1 MSCET
6 ITMSTPQK
14 PLNGVDEMFLIEDI
28 EKKLESFS
36 HLLERSTE
44 KGSFILQHI

>member
-1 MSCET
+1 MSCDMLSL
-6 ITMSTPQK
+6 ITPQK
-14 PLNGVDEMFLIEDI
+14 PFPNGVDEMFLIEDI

-44 KGSFILQHI
+44 KGFLFS